1 MIIIINGFEC
11 FMVLIGNYE
20 CVMFL
25 DIIFM
30 FLFRDLIFGD
40 IDGVQMLGCLE
51 LDEEDLVLCIYVC
64 FGKYNY
70 VFILC
75 DCLIMIEKEG

>member
-1 MIIIINGFEC
+1 MICVYLGYLSGSKKFDMIIIINGFEC

-40 IDGVQMLGCLE
+40 IDGV
-51 LDEEDLVLCIYVC
+51 
-64 FGKYNY
+64 
-70 VFILC
+70 
-75 DCLIMIEKEG
+75 